1 MGKGSPPILGVVISG
16 DYHTRDH
23 IVWPYIESVS
33 SLGSLCELEFFTVSP
48 RNCVRK
54 AVVCGF
60 LTQGTRPHGL
70 PNVSPFIDTS

>member
-60 LTQGTRPHGL
+60 LTQGTRPCGL